1 MINAQLDLVYL
12 TVTPEEARMLATAA
26 AKEGIR
32 TAAEGRIYS
41 DKQRV
46 YAKVANDYRD
56 LSAKV
61 DRQRQL

>member
-1 MINAQLDLVYL
+1 MSAQLELIML

-26 AKEGIR
+26 QIR
-32 TAAEGRIYS
+32 SYHYLENYGDQNKNFTENQDLGKA
-41 DKQRV
+41 
-46 YAKVANDYRD
+46 YRE